1 MPSPA
6 LVPDPPART
15 TFRQLRPAPPP
26 TGDPWLTLND
36 AARETQVSLPVLR
49 RAAQRGHLR
58 AVRINGGHGPYRLR
72 RSWLD
77 AWMEE

>member
-1 MPSPA
+1 MPASAPLAPSA
-6 LVPDPPART
+6 LTP
-15 TFRQLRPAPPP
+15 FRQLRPAPPP
-26 TGDPWLTLND
+26 ASDPWLTLND
-36 AARETQVSLPVLR
+36 AARETQISLPVLR
-49 RAAQRGHLR
+49 RAAQRGQLR

>member
-1 MPSPA
+1 MPRSA
-6 LVPDPPART
+6 LLEAERLMT
-15 TFRQLRPAPPP
+15 YRQLRPAPPP
-26 TGDPWLTLND
+26 AADPWLTLQQ
-36 AARETQVSLPVLR
+36 AAAETQVSLPVLR

-58 AVRINGGHGPYRLR
+58 AVRINQGRGPYRLR